1 MAERLDQPDQVRA
14 MTRAFLARF
23 FENEVTTG
31 TDDLKTFFF
40 WIVAFLAA
48 PGFLLPVLMG
58 FRWQLIERIQGSEAL
73 RLLSR
78 ADKTLYIGFVMIA
91 TATITAIAWNSLL
104 GDRRDAL
111 VLGALPVR
119 PRNIV
124 CARLAALTIYMLGI
138 GIAMNTLAAVTF
150 GMGLAGHGT
159 FAFAMRIAAAHFV
172 ATVAASACIFLWVT
186 AAQGVVLAGLGPR
199 IFPRIAPVMQI
210 ALVGVIVGGFLSL
223 PLVTGSVVDTL
234 AGHGRSVHAW
244 VLWTPPVWFLGAY
257 EWVQGTSSP
266 VLRDLARN
274 AAAALAAGAII
285 TVVTYPLAYRRIVI
299 AAIEQGSG
307 HTKPGAARILASWL
321 TRVVGRSSRVRAVT
335 QFFLAAIG
343 RVEAHRF
350 IVAATV
356 GLVVAWVVPGWL
368 SMASGRPESPR
379 VLLLSISY
387 SAMAFLVYGL
397 NTAAALPADQ
407 KSAWIFEVT
416 PPSRMSARA
425 AMERTMFVFGVMV
438 PMMLF
443 LPLYGSLWGLRF
455 AMTHGVFMA
464 VMGVF
469 IIEVALRRHEGMP
482 CAQPWDPEGVDLGHW
497 WWAYLIGF
505 ILYTTK
511 VPDIELA
518 IVDRPV
524 SIAVFAAIGLVAAA
538 ALRIRAVRR
547 RLPDT
552 DTSAFAPGDVL
563 SLN

>member
-1 MAERLDQPDQVRA
+1 
-14 MTRAFLARF
+14 MTRTFLARF
-23 FENEVTTG
+23 FENEVTAG

-48 PGFLLPVLMG
+48 PGFLLPILMG
-58 FRWQLIERIQGSEAL
+58 FRWQLIERIQGPEAL

-91 TATITAIAWNSLL
+91 TATIAAIAWNSLL

-138 GIAMNTLAAVTF
+138 AVAMNALAAVTF
-150 GMGLAGHGT
+150 GMGLAGHGG
-159 FAFAMRIAAAHFV
+159 FLFAMRIMAAHFV

-186 AAQGVVLAGLGPR
+186 AAQGLVLAGLGPR
-199 IFPRIAPVMQI
+199 IFSRAAPVMQI
-210 ALVGVIVGGFLSL
+210 ALVGLIVGGFLSL
-223 PLVTGSVVDTL
+223 PLVTGSVVDTI
-234 AGHGRSVHAW
+234 AGHGRAVHPW
-244 VLWTPPVWFLGAY
+244 IFSMPPLWFLGAY
-257 EWVQGTSSP
+257 EWVQGTSNP
-266 VLRDLARN
+266 LLRDLARN
-274 AAAALAAGAII
+274 AAAAIGSGA
-285 TVVTYPLAYRRIVI
+285 VVTVATYPMAYRRVVI

-307 HTKPGAARILASWL
+307 QTKPGVARLLASWL
-321 TRVVGRSSRVRAVT
+321 TQVIGRSSQVRAVT
-335 QFFLAAIG
+335 QFFLAAVG
-343 RVEAHRF
+343 RAEAHRF

-356 GLVVAWVVPGWL
+356 GLVIAWVVPGWL
-368 SMASGRPESPR
+368 SMASARPESPR

-397 NTAAALPADQ
+397 NIAAALPADP
-407 KSAWIFEVT
+407 KSAWMFEVT
-416 PPSRMSARA
+416 PPTRAHARA
-425 AMERTMFVFGVMV
+425 GMERTMLAFGVV
-438 PMMLF
+438 IPMLLF
-443 LPLYGSLWGLRF
+443 LPLYGALWGAGF
-455 AMTHGVFMA
+455 AAIHGAFMA
-464 VMGVF
+464 LMGAF
-469 IIEVALRRHEGMP
+469 IIELALRRYEGMP
-482 CAQPWDPEGVDLGHW
+482 CAQPWSPEGVDLGHW

-518 IVDRPV
+518 LLASPAG
-524 SIAVFAAIGLVAAA
+524 IAIFTALVLGAAVTLRVR
-538 ALRIRAVRR
+538 ALRRQI
-547 RLPDT
+547 PDA